1 MMNKKYQAEQYVLI
15 TTSGSEAEI
24 DLKMVVDFTG
34 HPGSPATMID
44 PPEGPNAEVDQVQFF
59 RMRGGKALPE
69 HTALPDWMVESLTS
83 GQDFIDWMLVEAS
96 EQRAAA
102 ADEYAD
108 YRRDMMIS
116 ER

>member
-1 MMNKKYQAEQYVLI
+1 MMSKKYHAEQYVLI
-15 TTSGSEAEI
+15 TTSGSEVEI
-24 DLKMVVDFTG
+24 EFKMMVDFTG
-34 HPGSPATMID
+34 HPGSPSTMID
-44 PPEGPNAEVDQVQFF
+44 PPEGPTAEVDQVQFF
-59 RMRGGKALPE
+59 RMKNGKALPE
-69 HTALPDWMVESLTS
+69 PTILPDWMVESLTS

-116 ER
+116 EH